1 MESKEASYRPLMS
14 PDEPRDSITDD
25 TGSSSDESLLEQYQ
39 SRRRWQRWT
48 PSPLLASVIIL
59 ILLAIGLIIA
69 VLTHKPTDL
78 QCTKQ
83 LSMYS
88 PAIEAVEY
96 IDIDFDDDFNSTNIF
111 RGPPTP
117 EREDAWFN
125 MTYKHG
131 VEVPMNQ
138 LAGLNRSEAD
148 HLKHVPEDV
157 GTGYAGILEVFHQLH
172 CLNMI
177 RMYTWWLVDKY
188 PGIPD
193 GLSDNPLK
201 NRMHV
206 DHCIESLRI
215 ALQCW
220 GDVTPLLIRLGG
232 PAGAKADFNTH
243 HKCRNFDKI
252 EEWID
257 NNWTVL

>member
-14 PDEPRDSITDD
+14 PDEPRDSVTDD
-25 TGSSSDESLLEQYQ
+25 SGSSS
-39 SRRRWQRWT
+39 
-48 PSPLLASVIIL
+48 A
-59 ILLAIGLIIA
+59 
-69 VLTHKPTDL
+69 
-78 QCTKQ
+78 
-83 LSMYS
+83 

-96 IDIDFDDDFNSTNIF
+96 IDIDFADEFNSTNIF

-117 EREDAWFN
+117 EREDAWYN

-138 LAGLNRSEAD
+138 LAGLNRSDAD

-157 GTGYAGILEVFHQLH
+157 GTGYVGILEVFHQLH

-177 RMYTWWLVDKY
+177 RMYTWFQVDKY

-193 GLSDNPLK
+193 GFSQNPLK

-206 DHCIESLRI
+206 DHCIESLRLS
-215 ALQCW
+215 LQCW
-220 GDVTPLLIRLGG
+220 GDVTPLLIRQGG
-232 PAGAKADFNTH
+232 PAGGKADFNTH

-252 EEWID
+252 EKWID
-257 NNWTVL
+257 NKWTVV

>member
-14 PDEPRDSITDD
+14 PDEPRDSVTDD

-39 SRRRWQRWT
+39 SRRRWQRST
-48 PSPLLASVIIL
+48 PSPLLVSVIIL
-59 ILLAIGLIIA
+59 VLLIFGLIIA
-69 VLTHKPTDL
+69 ILTQKPTDM

-96 IDIDFDDDFNSTNIF
+96 IDIDFDDDFDSTNIF

-117 EREDAWFN
+117 EREDAWYN

-157 GTGYAGILEVFHQLH
+157 GTGYVGILEVFHQLH
-172 CLNMI
+172 CL
-177 RMYTWWLVDKY
+177 
-188 PGIPD
+188 
-193 GLSDNPLK
+193 
-201 NRMHV
+201 
-206 DHCIESLRI
+206 
-215 ALQCW
+215 
-220 GDVTPLLIRLGG
+220 
-232 PAGAKADFNTH
+232 
-243 HKCRNFDKI
+243 
-252 EEWID
+252 
-257 NNWTVL
+257 